1 MVLSLHGQD
10 DLADIFPFLNVG
22 VCRGGFRQRKRFTDH
37 RLDLARCVHAENLV
51 EFGAQQRGARS
62 QTKKTHPD
70 YGDVA
75 AQQLQRMKPGSLSN
89 RPGSAHEAS
98 FSVWSRSRGEAVN
111 HEPPGD
117 TEALIASREAF
128 SADRIHHHFDS
139 VRSEFAHHL
148 DKIVFLIINRVI
160 HSDLAEVLL
169 LRRARGA
176 EDHKSTRLCKL
187 HCGDPHTT
195 RRAMNE
201 NSVPWL
207 QIAHREHRVIRG
219 QIIPRDSGSIVKRH
233 ACWQAI
239 DLPCWNS
246 NPARVSIELRKSSNC
261 FAGSKRLTLRRF
273 AAALGNFLNHPGNL
287 QARNERRFG
296 RSGINPH
303 ALQKVGKIYANRFS
317 PGERFS
323 PLWLGIG
330 DLTSLKNFRC
340 SILPNDH
347 GAHLSLLVPLLS
359 FPRRVSYPTGFRFG
373 FEASYL
379 KL

>member
-37 RLDLARCVHAENLV
+37 RLDLARGVHAKNLV
-51 EFGAQQRGARS
+51 ELGAQQRGARS
-62 QTKKTHPD
+62 QTPQAHAD

-75 AQQLQRMKPGSLSN
+75 AHQLQGMKPGSLSD
-89 RPGSAHEAS
+89 RPSSAHQAS
-98 FSVWSRSRGEAVN
+98 FSVWSRSRRETVN
-111 HEPPGD
+111 HEPAGD
-117 TEALIASREAF
+117 AEALITSREAF

-169 LRRARGA
+169 LRRARSA
-176 EDHKSTRLCKL
+176 EDQKSARLCKL
-187 HCGDPHTT
+187 HCGDSHAT

-201 NSVPWL
+201 NPVPWP
-207 QIAHREHRVIRG
+207 QIANREHRVIRG
-219 QIIPRDSGSIVKRH
+219 QIIPGDGGRIVKRH
-233 ACWQAI
+233 AFWQAI
-239 DLPCWNS
+239 ALPRWNS

-273 AAALGNFLNHPGNL
+273 AAALRDSLHATGNL

-303 ALQKVGKIYANRFS
+303 ALQKIGKIYANRFHTD
-317 PGERFS
+317 ERFS
-323 PLWLGIG
+323 LFWLGIG

-359 FPRRVSYPTGFRFG
+359 FPLR
-373 FEASYL
+373 A
-379 KL
+379 